1 MQLTCC
7 NKPDLAGAEL
17 SCLALEHSPAAFPE
31 PEHPRVLPPWE
42 QLRLPCQSPH
52 RLQLSSNRH
61 PPGLQIFTILGSVF
75 FFFFLAMLPFIIHPC
90 EQKAVFR
97 DGAVA
102 VRRCWGG

>member
-31 PEHPRVLPPWE
+31 PEHPRVLPPRE

-61 PPGLQIFTILGSVF
+61 PQVCRFSPFWGQSF
-75 FFFFLAMLPFIIHPC
+75 FFFPGHAAI
-90 EQKAVFR
+90 
-97 DGAVA
+97 
-102 VRRCWGG
+102 